1 MVWGPVILGKYYGQ
15 IIKLYES
22 FISTAKL
29 ENLRYQN
36 REETSGLK
44 DTFLNFLFLILINN
58 FFSNTD
64 TKYDSY
70 IYV

>member
-1 MVWGPVILGKYYGQ
+1 MVKSL
-15 IIKLYES
+15 S
-22 FISTAKL
+22 STNPLSVHDTKL
-29 ENLRYQN
+29 ENLGHQN

>member
-1 MVWGPVILGKYYGQ
+1 MVKSL
-15 IIKLYES
+15 S
-22 FISTAKL
+22 STNPLSVHDTKL
-29 ENLRYQN
+29 EHLGYQN